1 LPAVKVLYERG
12 LALFKTEK
20 WEAMENYL
28 SHKSGELG
36 FIDRMNLVVLIAMP
50 ELCTS
55 FLSTMTLQAGFCFL
69 PETTQ
74 TEIFAA
80 VLKWGESI
88 EDAQKKKTYCEETLK
103 PCFLSLSESLKTQYY
118 PSLVNLDK
126 TFFTKKFKEKI
137 PRSCIDQY
145 EQKCEQIKQQHLKL
159 FGEIQK
165 NLEEMS
171 QQMKELP
178 KPKKDHPLSGED
190 EGCLNNLNE
199 QLVTLRGK
207 LKHFISDCNLYCP
220 ELSLSPRFEGDKQC
234 YKALHSDLLR
244 GSFQQELQ
252 KLTSLQ
258 ASALNAASESDAE
271 SFDLEEGIGS
281 YILMH
286 YANENRNGGLILFQQ
301 VAERFAVGPQDL
313 DGLEE
318 ALKPLGIETVGKFI
332 DAIFLGNKKGFD
344 DAKVLLEKLDAYLK
358 ARKEPE
364 ESLRGKIYTALAG
377 STFSGAIKTVG
388 SHSTQIVNT
397 ANKVIYKAVMIL
409 STVAP
414 ITYQPAVFVAT
425 FAGTVVWNLTYAVAG
440 HLIPQNVKSLWNSMR
455 NAHQIQ
461 VIEFA
466 IQAASRRPF
475 LNLFS
480 SLDYIDYEM
489 HTYLATDF
497 FGKMRML
504 SAELF
509 YGVLVSYVKLGSP
522 SSVRVG
528 GFVAGVAVGNEATQL
543 IQKAWKK
550 IAA

>member
-1 LPAVKVLYERG
+1 
-12 LALFKTEK
+12 
-20 WEAMENYL
+20 
-28 SHKSGELG
+28 
-36 FIDRMNLVVLIAMP
+36 
-50 ELCTS
+50 
-55 FLSTMTLQAGFCFL
+55 
-69 PETTQ
+69 
-74 TEIFAA
+74 
-80 VLKWGESI
+80 
-88 EDAQKKKTYCEETLK
+88 
-103 PCFLSLSESLKTQYY
+103 
-118 PSLVNLDK
+118 
-126 TFFTKKFKEKI
+126 
-137 PRSCIDQY
+137 
-145 EQKCEQIKQQHLKL
+145 
-159 FGEIQK
+159 
-165 NLEEMS
+165 
-171 QQMKELP
+171 
-178 KPKKDHPLSGED
+178 
-190 EGCLNNLNE
+190 
-199 QLVTLRGK
+199 
-207 LKHFISDCNLYCP
+207 
-220 ELSLSPRFEGDKQC
+220 
-234 YKALHSDLLR
+234 
-244 GSFQQELQ
+244 
-252 KLTSLQ
+252 
-258 ASALNAASESDAE
+258 
-271 SFDLEEGIGS
+271 
-281 YILMH
+281 
-286 YANENRNGGLILFQQ
+286 NENRNGGLILFQQ